1 MKKDILGDVATVL
14 GAICLILIVVTILV
28 GIFARALFNY
38 PLSWG
43 VELTT
48 ILVIWAVYS
57 VFGVNYRD
65 NTHLSIN
72 VLADI
77 LPGSVQKGLEV
88 LTVAF
93 LLEQHVV
100 PRQQDRIKRIPSQ
113 ASLVHS
119 WGEEPVT
126 SDSYEAGQSLIL
138 GLHNGLQG
146 AVLTHGGIPVVWVD
160 QVMQLKEVHMIDR

>member
-88 LTVAF
+88 LGDLVTA
-93 LLEQHVV
+93 VV
-100 PRQQDRIKRIPSQ
+100 
-113 ASLVHS
+113 
-119 WGEEPVT
+119 
-126 SDSYEAGQSLIL
+126 LI
-138 GLHNGLQG
+138 
-146 AVLTHGGIPVVWVD
+146 VMLTHGVSAMRMNYGMTTMALDISVSLAYYLAVELGCTSLLGYLL
-160 QVMQLKEVHMIDR
+160 LKYIGKLRKGTAS

>member
-88 LTVAF
+88 LGDLVTA
-93 LLEQHVV
+93 VV
-100 PRQQDRIKRIPSQ
+100 
-113 ASLVHS
+113 
-119 WGEEPVT
+119 
-126 SDSYEAGQSLIL
+126 LI
-138 GLHNGLQG
+138 
-146 AVLTHGGIPVVWVD
+146 VMLTHGVSAMRMNYGMTTMALDISVSLAYYLAVELGCISLLGYLL
-160 QVMQLKEVHMIDR
+160 LKYIGKLRKGVAS

>member
-28 GIFARALFNY
+28 GIFTRALFNY

-65 NTHLSIN
+65 NTHLSVN

-88 LTVAF
+88 FGDLVTA
-93 LLEQHVV
+93 VV
-100 PRQQDRIKRIPSQ
+100 
-113 ASLVHS
+113 
-119 WGEEPVT
+119 
-126 SDSYEAGQSLIL
+126 LI
-138 GLHNGLQG
+138 
-146 AVLTHGGIPVVWVD
+146 VMLTHGVSAMRMNYGMTTMALDISVSLAYYLAVELGCVSLLGYLL
-160 QVMQLKEVHMIDR
+160 LKYIRKLRKGAAS